1 MSLYLSRIKLN
12 PSSRQVIKEVSQPYE
27 MHRTVMR
34 AFPEMAEGLETKA
47 RNAYGVLFRAENK
60 DYRDPIQLYVQS
72 LLEPDWR
79 FLDGLS
85 DYLYQPSGGVSYSH
99 KDVMPLYQRIQE
111 GQVFFF
117 RLRANP
123 TRRIGKGDDPMKGQR
138 VELRREEDQLDWL
151 MRKGT
156 RGGGF
161 ELVVNDAFRVGDDDL
176 SLPQV
181 RVSSEGQLWGRKGG
195 SSNGHTM
202 THHAVLFEGLL
213 RVTDPHAFIE
223 TLASGIGSA
232 KAFGFGLFSI
242 APVRQPIT
250 M

>member
-1 MSLYLSRIKLN
+1 MNIYLSQIKLN
-12 PSSRQVIKEVSQPYE
+12 PSSRQVIKELSQPYE

-34 AFPEMAEGLETKA
+34 AFPKTAEGLETNA
-47 RNAYGVLFRAENK
+47 RNEYGVLFRAENK
-60 DYRDPIQLYVQS
+60 DYRDPIKLYVQS

-79 FLDGLS
+79 FLDGFS
-85 DYLYQPSGGVSYSH
+85 DYLYQPSVGGSYSH

-111 GQVFFF
+111 GQVFSF

-123 TRRIGKGDDPMKGQR
+123 TKRIKKSDDPMKGKR
-138 VELRREEDQLDWL
+138 VELRREEDQVDWL

-156 RGGGF
+156 SGYGF
-161 ELVVNDAFRVGDDDL
+161 ELVVNEVFHTGNDDL
-176 SLPQV
+176 SFPQV
-181 RVSSEGQLWGRKGG
+181 RVSCEGKLWGRKGG

-213 RVTDPHAFIE
+213 RVTDHHAFIE

-232 KAFGFGLFSI
+232 KAFGFGLLSI
-242 APVRQPIT
+242 ARISQPIK

>member
-1 MSLYLSRIKLN
+1 MNLYLSRIKLN
-12 PSSRQVIKEVSQPYE
+12 PSSRQVIKELSQPYE
-27 MHRTVMR
+27 MHRTLMR
-34 AFPEMAEGLETKA
+34 AFPAVAEGFETKA
-47 RNAYGVLFRAENK
+47 RNEYGMLFRAENT
-60 DYRDPIQLYVQS
+60 DCRNPIKLYVQS

-85 DYLYQPSGGVSYSH
+85 DYLCQPSGVVSYNH

-111 GQVFFF
+111 GQVFSF

-123 TRRIGKGDDPMKGQR
+123 TRRIGKGNDTMKGKR
-138 VELRREEDQLDWL
+138 VELRREEDQVDWL
-151 MRKGT
+151 TRKGT

-161 ELVVNDAFRVGDDDL
+161 ELVVNEAFRAGNDDL

-181 RVSSEGQLWGRKGG
+181 RVSSEGKLWGRKGG

-202 THHAVLFEGLL
+202 THYAVLFEGLL
-213 RVTDPHAFIE
+213 RVTNHHAFIE
-223 TLASGIGSA
+223 TLASGVGSA
-232 KAFGFGLFSI
+232 KAFGFGLLSI
-242 APVRQPIT
+242 APVRQPIK